1 MNSPRVKNP
10 VLKREISRWDLV
22 LLLINSTIGAGIF
35 GLPSQIYRLSGFYS
49 LPALFLC
56 AIIVFVLVLTFAE
69 VASRFKKTGGPY
81 LYVLEAF
88 GRIPAFIIGWLIL
101 ITRVSTYAALVNLM
115 VTYLSYFNPI
125 LLEPLYKTAVI
136 TGITFFFT
144 WINYLGVRNST
155 ILSNTLA
162 IAKILPLLLFVVVGL
177 FYINPELIKT
187 DQPLPEFS
195 DFASSVLILIFAFTG
210 FEAVLV
216 NTGEVKNPRKNIP
229 FALMLSLGFV
239 AVFYAFIQLVN
250 MGTLPELASSDKPIT
265 DAAQLFLGSAG
276 AALISLGAIIS
287 IGGTLNAVMLIGSR
301 VPYALG
307 EEKQFPALFSYL
319 HPKNRTPVYSLFIF
333 AAVTLLASL
342 TGSFIYAVSIS
353 VISKVM
359 IFLLVCAAMI
369 KLRQKRKTSEDYFK
383 LPFGYVFATIG
394 ITASI
399 GLLLSSKLSEF
410 MDVFIT
416 VVIGLI
422 LYGLYKFWPRKHT
435 GQFNK

>member
-1 MNSPRVKNP
+1 ML
-10 VLKREISRWDLV
+10 LKREIKRWDLV

-56 AIIVFVLVLTFAE
+56 AAIVFVLVLTFAE

-81 LYVLEAF
+81 LYILAAF

-115 VTYLSYFNPI
+115 VIYLSYFNPLFI
-125 LLEPLYKTAVI
+125 EPVYKIGLITA
-136 TGITFFFT
+136 ITFFFT
-144 WINYLGVRNST
+144 WVNYLGVRNST

-162 IAKILPLLLFVVVGL
+162 IAKILPLLVFVVVGI
-177 FYINPELIKT
+177 FYIDPDLIETNQPFPEL
-187 DQPLPEFS
+187 S

-216 NTGEVKNPRKNIP
+216 NTGEVKKPRQNIP
-229 FALMLSLGFV
+229 FALILSLSFV
-239 AVFYAFIQLVN
+239 AVFYGLIQFVN
-250 MGTLPELASSDKPIT
+250 IGTLPGLVASERPIT
-265 DAAQLFLGSAG
+265 DAAQLFMGSTG
-276 AALISLGAIIS
+276 AALITLGAVIS

-307 EEKQFPALFSYL
+307 EEKQFPALFAHL

-333 AAVTLLASL
+333 AAVTLIASL

-353 VISKVM
+353 VISKVL

-369 KLRQKRKTSEDYFK
+369 KLRKKPEKESGYFR
-383 LPFGYVFATIG
+383 LPYGYLFATIG
-394 ITASI
+394 IIASI
-399 GLLLSSKLSEF
+399 GLLLSSEFSEF
-410 MDVFIT
+410 MDVLIT
-416 VVIGLI
+416 VIIGLV
-422 LYGLYKFWPRKHT
+422 LYGIYKLTTSIR
-435 GQFNK
+435 N

>member
-1 MNSPRVKNP
+1 ML
-10 VLKREISRWDLV
+10 LKREISRWDLV

-35 GLPSQIYRLSGFYS
+35 GLPSQIYRLAGIYS

-56 AIIVFVLVLTFAE
+56 AAIVFVLVLTFAE

-81 LYVLEAF
+81 LYILKAF

-115 VTYLSYFNPI
+115 VTYISYFFPAF
-125 LLEPLYKTAVI
+125 LDPLFKAVLI
-136 TGITFFFT
+136 TVITFFFT
-144 WINYLGVRNST
+144 WVNYLGVRNST

-177 FYINPELIKT
+177 FYIDPDLIDT
-187 DQPLPEFS
+187 HQSFPEFS

-229 FALMLSLGFV
+229 FALILSLSFV
-239 AVFYAFIQLVN
+239 AVFYALIQFVN
-250 MGTLPELASSDKPIT
+250 IGTLPGLVDSNRPIT
-265 DAAQLFLGSAG
+265 DAAQLFMGSAG
-276 AALISLGAIIS
+276 AALITLGAIVS

-307 EEKQFPALFSYL
+307 EEKQFPRLFSYL
-319 HPKNRTPVYSLFIF
+319 HPKNRTPVYSLLIF
-333 AAVTLLASL
+333 ATVTLLASL

-353 VISKVM
+353 VISKVL

-369 KLRQKRKTSEDYFK
+369 KLRSKKERKKTDYFR
-383 LPFGYVFATIG
+383 LPYGYSFATVG
-394 ITASI
+394 IISSI
-399 GLLLSSKLSEF
+399 GLLLSAELSEF
-410 MDVFIT
+410 MDVLIT
-416 VVIGLI
+416 VVIGLV
-422 LYGLYKFWPRKHT
+422 LYGIYKFAGRRKI
-435 GQFNK
+435 